1 MQVWWSEQPTGV
13 SAALEAAGGPS
24 DGAWS
29 WAGVKGTH
37 DVGKPMGDFPLPQ
50 FPHCI
55 AGWYLLR
62 VPPPLPLALN
72 SPAAI
77 FISCLLPRGL
87 FKVGKNS
94 MRHR

>member
-1 MQVWWSEQPTGV
+1 MQAWWS
-13 SAALEAAGGPS
+13 EAAGGPS

-29 WAGVKGTH
+29 WAGVKSTH

-62 VPPPLPLALN
+62 VPPPPP
-72 SPAAI
+72 SPSPEQPSGQHI

-87 FKVGKNS
+87 VKVGKNS